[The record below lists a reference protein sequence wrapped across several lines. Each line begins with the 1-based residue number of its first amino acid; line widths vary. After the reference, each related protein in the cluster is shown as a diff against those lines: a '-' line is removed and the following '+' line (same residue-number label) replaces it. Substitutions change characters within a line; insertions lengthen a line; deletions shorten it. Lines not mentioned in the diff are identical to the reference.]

1 MEIIQVVK
9 NGITRADTDIVF
21 YLNSL
26 STGIW
31 QLLREPISVID
42 ANNIVQQAF
51 PDRFPKKIAR
61 DVSRLINDMSKRN
74 LVLNIILLTELHA
87 SLFVTKPFWY
97 MYCQSANPHQRAAK
111 RA

>member
-1 MEIIQVVK
+1 MICLQQKKTIANKK
-9 NGITRADTDIVF
+9 NSYYVRNPKIVERSIDDTVFLIDPDTDIVF

-31 QLLREPISVID
+31 QLLREPINVID

-51 PDRFPKKIAR
+51 PDRPPKKIAR

-74 LVLNIILLTELHA
+74 LVLNIIL
-87 SLFVTKPFWY
+87 F
-97 MYCQSANPHQRAAK
+97 NR
-111 RA
+111 